1 MEDGRTC
8 FFFPISDFSSL
19 FLQAFQ
25 QSSAASLLGPRSGN
39 PGYIVG
45 KPLLSLTDDIS
56 HAVSFLAYCSLMRKL
71 QLLIFWIFQCK
82 VPHFLGIQDFLYQT
96 INTYVFKMFK
106 KLLEKLLLDH
116 DVTTVFFHSFRH
128 CEMAQNNSLHPLP
141 LFPNIP
147 DRQKRKITVM
157 ILLLIIILVYS

>member
-1 MEDGRTC
+1 MNWYGEFQYSAHSGYTSGGKTGKVIGADISAKHYTMEGSQLFSAANFLHCIWSQAVEDGRTC

-71 QLLIFWIFQCK
+71 QLLIFWIFRCK
-82 VPHFLGIQDFLYQT
+82 VPHFLGIQNFLYQT
-96 INTYVFKMFK
+96 INTYVLKCGCDQM
-106 KLLEKLLLDH
+106 L
-116 DVTTVFFHSFRH
+116 
-128 CEMAQNNSLHPLP
+128 
-141 LFPNIP
+141 
-147 DRQKRKITVM
+147 
-157 ILLLIIILVYS
+157 